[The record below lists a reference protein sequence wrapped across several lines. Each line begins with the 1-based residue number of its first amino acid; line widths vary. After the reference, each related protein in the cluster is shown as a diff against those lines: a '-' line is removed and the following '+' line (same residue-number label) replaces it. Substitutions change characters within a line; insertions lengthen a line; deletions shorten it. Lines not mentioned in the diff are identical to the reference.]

1 MSNISTK
8 AASFVKKTGFQLRQ
22 YSPEILVV
30 AGVIGTVVS
39 AVMACKATTKVND
52 ILEQH
57 KEDVEKIHTVAKDEK
72 YADEYTESDM
82 KKDLTIV
89 YAQTA
94 LKFAKL
100 YGPAVL
106 LGSLSITGILTSNN
120 ILRKRNIAI
129 ATAYAALD
137 KSFKG
142 YRERLTERY
151 GETVDRELKYG
162 IKAQK
167 IEETVVD
174 ENGKTKKTKTIVP
187 VVENEKNSVYAR
199 FFDETNPNWEKNPD
213 YNLMFLRAQENYA
226 NQRLRADGYLFL
238 NDVYESLGIPKC
250 SIGQVVGW
258 IYDPEDQ
265 NADCHVSFGIYD
277 LYRAVTRDFV
287 NGFEP
292 AILLD
297 FNVDGVMWDKINQKH

>member
-167 IEETVVD
+167 IEGTIVD
-174 ENGKTKKTKTIVP
+174 ENGKTKKTKAIVS

-199 FFDETNPNWEKNPD
+199 FFDETNPNWERNPD

-258 IYDPEDQ
+258 IYDPEDP
-265 NADCHVSFGIYD
+265 NADCHVSFGIYN
-277 LYRAVTRDFV
+277 LYRAISRDFV
-287 NGFEP
+287 NGIEP

-297 FNVDGVMWDKINQKH
+297 FNVDGVMWDKINPKH

>member
-39 AVMACKATTKVND
+39 AVMAGKATTKVND

-106 LGSLSITGILTSNN
+106 LGGLSITGILTSNN

>member
-1 MSNISTK
+1 MSK

-94 LKFAKL
+94 LNFAKL

-106 LGSLSITGILTSNN
+106 LGGLSITGILTSNN

>member
-106 LGSLSITGILTSNN
+106 LGGLSITGILTSNN
-120 ILRKRNIAI
+120 ILRKRNIAL

-277 LYRAVTRDFV
+277 IYKAVSRDSV

>member
-57 KEDVEKIHTVAKDEK
+57 KEDVEKIHTVSKDEK

-89 YAQTA
+89 YAQTV

-106 LGSLSITGILTSNN
+106 LGGLSITGILTSNN

>member
-199 FFDETNPNWEKNPD
+199 FFDETNPNWERNPD

-258 IYDPEDQ
+258 IYDPKDP
-265 NADCHVSFGIYD
+265 NADCHVSFGIYN
-277 LYRAVTRDFV
+277 LYRAISRDFV
-287 NGFEP
+287 NGIEP

-297 FNVDGVMWDKINQKH
+297 FNVDGVMWDKINPKH

>member
-174 ENGKTKKTKTIVP
+174 ENGKTKKTKSIVP

>member
-1 MSNISTK
+1 MNNISTK

>member
-106 LGSLSITGILTSNN
+106 LGGLSITGILTSNN
-120 ILRKRNIAI
+120 ILRKRNIAL

-151 GETVDRELKYG
+151 GETVDHELKYG

-174 ENGKTKKTKTIVP
+174 ENGKTKKTKTVVP

-265 NADCHVSFGIYD
+265 NADCRVSFGIYD
-277 LYRAVTRDFV
+277 LYRATSRFCKWYRTR
-287 NGFEP
+287 
-292 AILLD
+292 
-297 FNVDGVMWDKINQKH
+297 HSS

>member
-106 LGSLSITGILTSNN
+106 LGGLSITGILTSNN

-265 NADCHVSFGIYD
+265 NADCHVSFSIYD

>member
-8 AASFVKKTGFQLRQ
+8 AASYVKKTGFQLRQ

-106 LGSLSITGILTSNN
+106 LGGLSITGILTSNN
-120 ILRKRNIAI
+120 ILRKRNIAL

-151 GETVDRELKYG
+151 GETVDHELKYG

-174 ENGKTKKTKTIVP
+174 ENGKTKKTKTVVP

-265 NADCHVSFGIYD
+265 NADCRVSFGIYD
-277 LYRAVTRDFV
+277 LYRATSRDFV
-287 NGFEP
+287 NGIEP

-297 FNVDGVMWDKINQKH
+297 FNVDGVMWDKINPKH

>member
-106 LGSLSITGILTSNN
+106 LGGLSITGILTSNN
-120 ILRKRNIAI
+120 ILRKRNIAL

-167 IEETVVD
+167 IEGTVVD
-174 ENGKTKKTKTIVP
+174 ENGKTKKTKAIVS

-199 FFDETNPNWEKNPD
+199 FFDETNPNWERNPD

-265 NADCHVSFGIYD
+265 NADCHVSFGIYN
-277 LYRAVTRDFV
+277 LYRAISRDFV
-287 NGFEP
+287 NGIEP

-297 FNVDGVMWDKINQKH
+297 FNVDGVMWDKINPKH

>member
-22 YSPEILVV
+22 YSPKILVV

-106 LGSLSITGILTSNN
+106 LGGLSITGILTSNN

-265 NADCHVSFGIYD
+265 NADCHVSFDIYD
-277 LYRAVTRDFV
+277 LYRAVSRDFV

>member
-39 AVMACKATTKVND
+39 AVMAGKATTKVND

-57 KEDVEKIHTVAKDEK
+57 KEDVEKIHTVAKDE
-72 YADEYTESDM
+72 YTESDM
-82 KKDLTIV
+82 KKNLTIV

>member
-106 LGSLSITGILTSNN
+106 LGGLSITGILTSNN
-120 ILRKRNIAI
+120 ILRKRNIAL

-277 LYRAVTRDFV
+277 IYKAVSRDFV

-297 FNVDGVMWDKINQKH
+297 FNVDGVMWDNMNQKH

>member
-106 LGSLSITGILTSNN
+106 LGGLSITGILTSNN
-120 ILRKRNIAI
+120 ILRKRNIAL

-199 FFDETNPNWEKNPD
+199 FFDETNPKWEKNPD

-277 LYRAVTRDFV
+277 IYKAVSRDFV

>member
-1 MSNISTK
+1 MSNISIK

-106 LGSLSITGILTSNN
+106 LGGLSITGILTSNN

>member
-106 LGSLSITGILTSNN
+106 LGGLSITGILTSNN
-120 ILRKRNIAI
+120 ILRKRNIAL

-151 GETVDRELKYG
+151 GETVDHELKYG

-174 ENGKTKKTKTIVP
+174 ENGKTKKTAFKKKKKRTMV
-187 VVENEKNSVYAR
+187 
-199 FFDETNPNWEKNPD
+199 W
-213 YNLMFLRAQENYA
+213 
-226 NQRLRADGYLFL
+226 
-238 NDVYESLGIPKC
+238 
-250 SIGQVVGW
+250 
-258 IYDPEDQ
+258 
-265 NADCHVSFGIYD
+265 
-277 LYRAVTRDFV
+277 
-287 NGFEP
+287 
-292 AILLD
+292 LLTA
-297 FNVDGVMWDKINQKH
+297 

>member
-94 LKFAKL
+94 FKFAKL

>member
-106 LGSLSITGILTSNN
+106 LGGLSITGILTSNN
-120 ILRKRNIAI
+120 ILRKRNIAL
-129 ATAYAALD
+129 ATAQAALD

-151 GETVDRELKYG
+151 GETVDHELKYG

-174 ENGKTKKTKTIVP
+174 ENGKTKKTKTVVP

-199 FFDETNPNWEKNPD
+199 FFDETNPKWEKKPN

-265 NADCHVSFGIYD
+265 NADCRVSFGIYD
-277 LYRAVTRDFV
+277 LYRATSRDFV
-287 NGFEP
+287 NGIEP

-297 FNVDGVMWDKINQKH
+297 FNVDGVMWDKINPKH

>member
-39 AVMACKATTKVND
+39 AVMVCKATTKVND

-57 KEDVEKIHTVAKDEK
+57 KEDVEKIHTVAQDEK

-106 LGSLSITGILTSNN
+106 LGGLSITGILTSNN

>member
-57 KEDVEKIHTVAKDEK
+57 KEDVEKIHTVAKDAK
-72 YADEYTESDM
+72 YVDEYTESDM

-106 LGSLSITGILTSNN
+106 LGGLSITGILTSNN

>member
-8 AASFVKKTGFQLRQ
+8 AASFVKKAGFQLRQ

-174 ENGKTKKTKTIVP
+174 ENGKTKKTKTVVP

-277 LYRAVTRDFV
+277 LYRAVSRDFV

>member
-106 LGSLSITGILTSNN
+106 LGGLSITGILTSNN

-250 SIGQVVGW
+250 LSLIH
-258 IYDPEDQ
+258 I
-265 NADCHVSFGIYD
+265 
-277 LYRAVTRDFV
+277 
-287 NGFEP
+287 
-292 AILLD
+292 
-297 FNVDGVMWDKINQKH
+297 

>member
-94 LKFAKL
+94 LKLAKL

-106 LGSLSITGILTSNN
+106 LGGLSITGILTSNN

>member
-142 YRERLTERY
+142 YRGRLTERY

-199 FFDETNPNWEKNPD
+199 FFDETNPNWERNPD

>member
-106 LGSLSITGILTSNN
+106 LGGLSITGILTSNN
-120 ILRKRNIAI
+120 ILRKRNIAL

-213 YNLMFLRAQENYA
+213 YNLMLLRAQENYA

-277 LYRAVTRDFV
+277 IYKAVSRDFV

>member
-226 NQRLRADGYLFL
+226 NQRLCADGYLFL

>member
-39 AVMACKATTKVND
+39 AVMAYKATTKVND

-106 LGSLSITGILTSNN
+106 LGGLSITGILTSNN

-277 LYRAVTRDFV
+277 LYRAVNRDFV

>member
-39 AVMACKATTKVND
+39 AVMAYKATTKVND

-106 LGSLSITGILTSNN
+106 LGGLSITGILTSNN

-151 GETVDRELKYG
+151 GETVDRELQYG

>member
-292 AILLD
+292 AIFLD

>member
-106 LGSLSITGILTSNN
+106 LGGLSITGILTSNN
-120 ILRKRNIAI
+120 ILRKRNIAL

-174 ENGKTKKTKTIVP
+174 ENGKTKKTKTVVP

-277 LYRAVTRDFV
+277 LYRATSRDF
-287 NGFEP
+287 
-292 AILLD
+292 AL
-297 FNVDGVMWDKINQKH
+297 

>member
-1 MSNISTK
+1 MSK

-94 LKFAKL
+94 LNFAKL

-106 LGSLSITGILTSNN
+106 LGGLSITGILTSNN

-258 IYDPEDQ
+258 IYDPKDQ

-297 FNVDGVMWDKINQKH
+297 FNVDGVMWDKINQKR

>member
-1 MSNISTK
+1 MSNINTK

>member
-106 LGSLSITGILTSNN
+106 LGGLSITGILTSNN
-120 ILRKRNIAI
+120 ILRKRNIAL

-277 LYRAVTRDFV
+277 IYKAVSRDFV

-292 AILLD
+292 AILRD

>member
-106 LGSLSITGILTSNN
+106 LGGLSITGILTSNN
-120 ILRKRNIAI
+120 ILRKRNIAL

-213 YNLMFLRAQENYA
+213 YNLMFLRAQVNYA

-277 LYRAVTRDFV
+277 IYKAVSRDFV

>member
-22 YSPEILVV
+22 YSPKILVV

-57 KEDVEKIHTVAKDEK
+57 KEDVEKIHMVAKDEK

-106 LGSLSITGILTSNN
+106 LGGLSITGILTSNN

-287 NGFEP
+287 NSFEP